1 MHLSFAHC
9 EDDANLRCNDQAGK
23 ECNLLGGSVLHRKS
37 FSINHTENM
46 GHKIDTRTCQSPQ
59 SDWIKLHIPK
69 SMRRA
74 PLIPR
79 TRCGACAWLQCMQ
92 VLRILAKKL
101 ADQLLN
107 LPKKQLGQLNP
118 ANTKNNKVE
127 SGESSKQQEACIL
140 HKNIWAL
147 NIAKMM

>member
-1 MHLSFAHC
+1 
-9 EDDANLRCNDQAGK
+9 
-23 ECNLLGGSVLHRKS
+23 
-37 FSINHTENM
+37 
-46 GHKIDTRTCQSPQ
+46 
-59 SDWIKLHIPK
+59 
-69 SMRRA
+69 
-74 PLIPR
+74 
-79 TRCGACAWLQCMQ
+79 MQ

-140 HKNIWAL
+140 HKNI
-147 NIAKMM
+147 